1 MSILFLY
8 KSNDNIYNEQ
18 YLNIVRKDILQ
29 TLLRKIFVFP
39 FKNKGYLKKMKQP
52 LYIQRIDLFFILQ

>member
-1 MSILFLY
+1 MYFNVLMSILFLY

-39 FKNKGYLKKMKQP
+39 LKTKATSKK
-52 LYIQRIDLFFILQ
+52 